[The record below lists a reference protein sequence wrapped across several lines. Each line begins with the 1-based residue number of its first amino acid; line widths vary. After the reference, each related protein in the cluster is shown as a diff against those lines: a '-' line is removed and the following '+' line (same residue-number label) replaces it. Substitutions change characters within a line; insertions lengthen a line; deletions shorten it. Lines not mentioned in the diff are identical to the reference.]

1 MKRKIYLRLI
11 FCLLVIIAAVFLV
24 YPPKDNIKLGLDLRG
39 GVHLV
44 LEVDIDY
51 LPEGAKTQE
60 AIDRALE
67 IIRNRV
73 DEFGVAEPIIQKQ
86 GEKRIVVQLPGIKD
100 VDRAIA
106 LIGKTA
112 LLEFRLV
119 DMERLGE
126 AMEGKIPS
134 GYELVSQEDE
144 GKGKVTYLLK
154 IMPEVTGANLSDA
167 QVGFDAQMFNRPYVS
182 IKFDREGAKKFAEVT
197 GVNINK
203 RLAIVLDNKVRSA
216 PVIKS
221 KIPDGEAIIEGD
233 FTLEEAKDLA
243 IVLRAGSLPAPIKVV
258 EKREVGPTL
267 GKDSIKKGI
276 VAVLVGVLAVVTFML
291 GYYKFSG
298 IIANLVLL
306 INMVIIL
313 ALLSLLK
320 ATLTLPGIAGIVLTI
335 GMAVDANIII
345 YERIKEELKLGK
357 TVRAALDTG
366 YKRAWRTILDAN
378 LTTLITALVLY
389 QFGTGPI
396 KGFAVTLS
404 MGIITSMFTAIFMSR
419 SIFDFIIFKCR
430 LDKLS
435 I

>member
-1 MKRKIYLRLI
+1 MKRRIYLRLV
-11 FCLLVIIAAVFLV
+11 FCLLVIITALFLGH
-24 YPPKDNIKLGLDLRG
+24 PPKDKIKLGLDLQG
-39 GVHLV
+39 GMHLV

-51 LPEGAKTQE
+51 LPEDVNPQE

-73 DEFGVAEPIIQKQ
+73 DEFGVTEPIIQKQ

-100 VDRAIA
+100 VDRAIS

-119 DMERLGE
+119 DMERLDE
-126 AMEGKIPS
+126 AMEGKIPP

-144 GKGKVTYLLK
+144 DKGNVKYLLK

-167 QVGFDAQMFNRPYVS
+167 QVRFDTQMFNRPYVF
-182 IKFDREGAKKFAEVT
+182 IEFDREGAKKFAEVT
-197 GVNINK
+197 GANINK

-221 KIPDGEAIIEGD
+221 KIPDGKAIIEGD

-243 IVLRAGSLPAPIKVV
+243 IVLRAGSLPAPIKIV
-258 EKREVGPTL
+258 EKRVVGPTL

-276 VAVLVGVLAVVTFML
+276 VATLIGFLVVVIFML

-298 IIANLVLL
+298 VVANLALL
-306 INMVIIL
+306 INVIIIF
-313 ALLSLLK
+313 AILSLLR
-320 ATLTLPGIAGIVLTI
+320 ATLTLPGIAGIALTI
-335 GMAVDANIII
+335 GMAIDANVII
-345 YERIKEELKLGK
+345 YERIKEELRLGK
-357 TVRAALDTG
+357 TVRAALETG
-366 YKRAWRTILDAN
+366 YKRALRTILDAN
-378 LTTLITALVLY
+378 LTTLITTLVLY

-404 MGIITSMFTAIFMSR
+404 IGIITSMFTAIFMSR
-419 SIFDFIIFKCR
+419 SIFNFIIFKYHLSR
-430 LDKLS
+430 LS